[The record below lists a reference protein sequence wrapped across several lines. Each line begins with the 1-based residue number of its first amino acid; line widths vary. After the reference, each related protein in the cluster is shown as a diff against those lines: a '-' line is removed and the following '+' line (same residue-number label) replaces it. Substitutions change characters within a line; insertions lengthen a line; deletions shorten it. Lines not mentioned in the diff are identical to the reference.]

1 MAWELK
7 KVEEQRKQLI
17 ELYFDGTL
25 SMTEIC
31 DRFGVS
37 RKTGYKWIHR
47 YNELGDK
54 GLLDLPKSPKNPH
67 TVYSDEIVK
76 KAISLKLKHINWG
89 PKKILIL
96 LKRTYPEKLC
106 PSERRLYDIF
116 KANGLVTKRRIR
128 RRVPATEPLKSVQA
142 PNDTWM
148 GDFKGWFRTGNGQKC
163 EPFTLTDGQSRYVI
177 RCLHLRKKNA
187 HNVWMIIETAFL
199 EHGLPKHF
207 RTDNGPPFGS
217 TAAGRI
223 TALSVNLIK
232 AGVMPEWI
240 EPGHP
245 EQNGRHE
252 RFHLTL
258 KQEVAMPPAKTLTAQ
273 NRLMQDFVYEY
284 NFERPHEALD
294 MKTPSECYGCSPR
307 SWDGKLR
314 SPEYDSSEGD
324 VRKVG
329 QSGTI
334 TIRGIEYYVGQALSG
349 EYIQLKE
356 DDQFKKVYYGP
367 LVLGCFNEESG
378 FKKIKNKKIR
388 K

>member
-1 MAWELK
+1 
-7 KVEEQRKQLI
+7 
-17 ELYFDGTL
+17 
-25 SMTEIC
+25 
-31 DRFGVS
+31 
-37 RKTGYKWIHR
+37 
-47 YNELGDK
+47 
-54 GLLDLPKSPKNPH
+54 
-67 TVYSDEIVK
+67 
-76 KAISLKLKHINWG
+76 
-89 PKKILIL
+89 
-96 LKRTYPEKLC
+96 
-106 PSERRLYDIF
+106 
-116 KANGLVTKRRIR
+116 
-128 RRVPATEPLKSVQA
+128 
-142 PNDTWM
+142 
-148 GDFKGWFRTGNGQKC
+148 
-163 EPFTLTDGQSRYVI
+163 
-177 RCLHLRKKNA
+177 
-187 HNVWMIIETAFL
+187 MIIETAFL